1 MDTLAMPTRR
11 RSDVSGPPVD
21 TFSELFSSQAVAMA
35 SQNFFDANG
44 VLTYLGL
51 PSDYDPSPATA
62 PVPFLTKHLRQ
73 LPPNIL
79 HWFNSITTPQQRTA
93 MLLIRNRRF
102 NFTQSNPPDFHFS
115 AAMRQWPALWEEP
128 KRIGQEEAREE
139 KEWAD
144 TTFLGGEHQTY
155 VGKLG
160 TLLGGYEEERH
171 SERHRQAKR
180 SRHEDFVPEAD
191 EKSPTVIVTIALLSR
206 PGTPESAQALQELFL
221 RQVRERFIYG
231 HLEVFT

>member
-1 MDTLAMPTRR
+1 
-11 RSDVSGPPVD
+11 
-21 TFSELFSSQAVAMA
+21 MA
-35 SQNFFDANG
+35 SQNFFDTNG

-51 PSDYDPSPATA
+51 PLDYDPSPATA
-62 PVPFLTKHLRQ
+62 PVSFLTKHLRQ
-73 LPPNIL
+73 LPPDIL
-79 HWFNSITTPQQRTA
+79 RWFNSITTPQQRTA
-93 MLLIRNRRF
+93 VLLVRNRRF
-102 NFTQSNPPDFHFS
+102 NFMQSNPPDFHFS
-115 AAMRQWPALWEEP
+115 AVIHQWPALWEGP

-171 SERHRQAKR
+171 SERHRQGKR
-180 SRHEDFVPEAD
+180 SQEDFVPEAD
-191 EKSPTVIVTIALLSR
+191 ESSNSDDDRSACS
-206 PGTPESAQALQELFL
+206 PGTPESARALQESFL

>member
-1 MDTLAMPTRR
+1 
-11 RSDVSGPPVD
+11 
-21 TFSELFSSQAVAMA
+21 MA
-35 SQNFFDANG
+35 SQNFFDTDG

-51 PSDYDPSPATA
+51 PLDYDPYPATA

-79 HWFNSITTPQQRTA
+79 QRFNFITTPQQRTA
-93 MLLIRNRRF
+93 VLLIRNRRF
-102 NFTQSNPPDFHFS
+102 KFAQSNPPDFRFP
-115 AAMRQWPALWEEP
+115 AAVRQWPALWEEP
-128 KRIGQEEAREE
+128 KRIGQEEAMEE

-180 SRHEDFVPEAD
+180 GRQEDFVPEAD
-191 EKSPTVIVTIALLSR
+191 ESSDSGDDRSSPR
-206 PGTPESAQALQELFL
+206 PGTPESTQALQELFL
-221 RQVRERFIYG
+221 RRVRERFIYG
-231 HLEVFT
+231 HLEVFTSRFHSHSTFC

>member
-1 MDTLAMPTRR
+1 
-11 RSDVSGPPVD
+11 
-21 TFSELFSSQAVAMA
+21 MA
-35 SQNFFDANG
+35 SHDLFDTNG

-51 PSDYDPSPATA
+51 PLNYDPSPATA
-62 PVPFLTKHLRQ
+62 PVSFLTKHLRQ

-79 HWFNSITTPQQRTA
+79 QLFNSITTPQQRTA
-93 MLLIRNRRF
+93 VLLIRNRRF
-102 NFTQSNPPDFHFS
+102 NFMQSNPPDFHFR
-115 AAMRQWPALWEEP
+115 AAMRQWPALWKEP
-128 KRIGQEEAREE
+128 KCIGQDEAREE

-144 TTFLGGEHQTY
+144 TTFLGGDHHTY

-171 SERHRQAKR
+171 SERLQQAKR
-180 SRHEDFVPEAD
+180 SRQEDFVPETD
-191 EKSPTVIVTIALLSR
+191 ETSHSDHDHSTSR
-206 PGTPESAQALQELFL
+206 PGTPESALALQESFL

>member
-1 MDTLAMPTRR
+1 MAPQNSFDT
-11 RSDVSGPPVD
+11 
-21 TFSELFSSQAVAMA
+21 
-35 SQNFFDANG
+35 NG

-51 PSDYDPSPATA
+51 PSDYDPSPAIA

-79 HWFNSITTPQQRTA
+79 QWFNSITTPEQRTA
-93 MLLIRNRRF
+93 VLLIRNRRF
-102 NFTQSNPPDFHFS
+102 NYTQSNPPEFQFP
-115 AAMRQWPALWEEP
+115 AAMRQWPALWDEP
-128 KRIGQEEAREE
+128 KRIGTIGQEEAREE

-155 VGKLG
+155 VGNLG

-180 SRHEDFVPEAD
+180 SHQEDFVPEAD
-191 EKSPTVIVTIALLSR
+191 ESSDSDHGRSSSR
-206 PGTPESAQALQELFL
+206 PGTPGSAQAVQELFL

-231 HLEVFT
+231 HLEVFTLCSRWMCR